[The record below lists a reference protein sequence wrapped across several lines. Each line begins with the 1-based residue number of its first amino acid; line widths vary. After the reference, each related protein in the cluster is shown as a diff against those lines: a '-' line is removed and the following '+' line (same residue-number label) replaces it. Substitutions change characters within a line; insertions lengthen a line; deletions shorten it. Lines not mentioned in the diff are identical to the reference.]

1 MTLRSRIPA
10 LAMILAFVLPAAAL
24 AQTVTL
30 SQGQQI
36 NIQMQDTIDSGSAY
50 AGEHFTA
57 RVVAPYPN
65 DDTTFADALVHGTVI
80 KVVPAGQGRNPELHF
95 SWDSIT
101 LQNGSSYPLN
111 AEMTSG
117 GAQQQNRNGG
127 HVALTTIGGM
137 IAGNIL
143 GKTIFHTNAG
153 GAIGAATG
161 FLVGY
166 NKKANIVLKQGANVQ
181 LTLTRPLMVR
191 RQASRPY

>member
-10 LAMILAFVLPAAAL
+10 LAMLLAFLLPAAAL

-30 SQGQQI
+30 QQGQNI

-50 AGEHFTA
+50 AGQHFTA

-65 DDTTFADALVHGTVI
+65 DDPTFANAIVNGTVI
-80 KVVPAGQGRNPELHF
+80 KVVAAGQGRNPELHF

-101 LQNGSSYPLN
+101 LQNGANYPLN
-111 AEMTSG
+111 AQMTTG
-117 GAQQQNRNGG
+117 GPQKQNRNAG
-127 HVALTTIGGM
+127 HVALTTMGGM

-143 GKTIFHTNAG
+143 GKTILHTNAG
-153 GAIGAATG
+153 GAVGAVGG

-166 NKKANIVLKQGANVQ
+166 NKKSNVTLKQGSNVQ

-191 RQASRPY
+191 RQASHPY

>member
-1 MTLRSRIPA
+1 MNLRSRIPA
-10 LAMILAFVLPAAAL
+10 LAMLLAFVLPVAAL

-30 SQGQQI
+30 QQGQEM
-36 NIQMQDTIDSGSAY
+36 NVQMQDTIDSGTAY
-50 AGEHFTA
+50 AGQHFTA

-65 DDTTFADALVHGTVI
+65 DDATFSNAIVNGTVI

-95 SWDSIT
+95 AWDSIT
-101 LQNGSSYPLN
+101 LQNGASYPIN
-111 AEMTSG
+111 AEMTTG
-117 GAQQQNRNGG
+117 GPTQQNRNGG

-153 GAIGAATG
+153 GALGAAGG

-166 NKKANIVLKQGANVQ
+166 NKKSNITFKQGSNFK

-191 RQASRPY
+191 RQAGHTY

>member
-10 LAMILAFVLPAAAL
+10 LAMLLAFVLPAAAL

-30 SQGQQI
+30 QQGQVI
-36 NIQMQDTIDSGSAY
+36 NVQMNDNIDSGSAY
-50 AGEHFTA
+50 AGERFTA
-57 RVVAPYPN
+57 HLVAPYPN
-65 DDTTFADALVHGTVI
+65 DDVTFANAVVNGRVI

-95 SWDSIT
+95 AWESIT
-101 LQNGSSYPLN
+101 LQNGTSYPIN
-111 AEMTSG
+111 AEMTQG
-117 GAQQQNRNGG
+117 GPQQQNRNAG

-137 IAGNIL
+137 LAGNII
-143 GKTIFHTNAG
+143 GKTIFHTNVG
-153 GAIGAATG
+153 GAVGAAGG

-166 NKKANIVLKQGANVQ
+166 NKKSNIQMKQGQNFQ

>member
-10 LAMILAFVLPAAAL
+10 LAIILAFLVPAIAS

-30 SQGQQI
+30 PQGQAV
-36 NIQMQDTIDSGSAY
+36 NVQMQDTIDSGSAY

-65 DDTTFADALVHGTVI
+65 DDTTFANAIVHGTVV

-95 SWDSIT
+95 SWDAVT
-101 LQNGSSYPLN
+101 MQNGTSYPLN
-111 AEMTSG
+111 AVMTNG
-117 GAQQQNRNGG
+117 GPQAQNRNGG

-153 GAIGAATG
+153 GAVGAATG

-166 NKKANIVLKQGANVQ
+166 NKKANVTMKQGQNFQ

>member
-10 LAMILAFVLPAAAL
+10 LAIVLAFLLPAIAS

-30 SQGQQI
+30 AQGQAI
-36 NIQMQDTIDSGSAY
+36 NVQMQDTVDSGSAY

-65 DDTTFADALVHGTVI
+65 DDTTFANAIVHGTVV
-80 KVVPAGQGRNPELHF
+80 KVIPAGQGRNPELHF
-95 SWDSIT
+95 SWDAVT
-101 LQNGSSYPLN
+101 LQNGTSYPLN
-111 AEMTSG
+111 AVMTNG
-117 GAQQQNRNGG
+117 GPKSQNRNGG

-153 GAIGAATG
+153 GAVGAATG

-166 NKKANIVLKQGANVQ
+166 NKKANVVMKHGTNFQ

>member
-10 LAMILAFVLPAAAL
+10 LAMLLAFLAPAAAL

-30 SQGQQI
+30 QQGQI
-36 NIQMQDTIDSGSAY
+36 VNVQMNDTIDSGDAY
-50 AGEHFTA
+50 AGERFTA
-57 RVVAPYPN
+57 RLVAPYPN
-65 DDTTFADALVHGTVI
+65 DDMTFANAVVNGRVI
-80 KVVPAGQGRNPELHF
+80 KVIPAGQGRNPELHF
-95 SWDSIT
+95 AWESIT
-101 LQNGSSYPLN
+101 LQNGTSYPIN
-111 AEMTSG
+111 AEMTQG
-117 GAQQQNRNGG
+117 GPQQQNRNAG

-153 GAIGAATG
+153 GAIGAAGG

-166 NKKANIVLKQGANVQ
+166 NKKSNIKMQQGQNFQ

>member
-10 LAMILAFVLPAAAL
+10 LAMLLAFLLPVAAL

-30 SQGQQI
+30 SQGQTVNVQFQ
-36 NIQMQDTIDSGSAY
+36 NTLNSGDAY
-50 AGEHFTA
+50 AGEKFTA

-65 DDTTFADALVHGTVI
+65 DDATFANAIVNGSVI
-80 KVVPAGQGRNPELHF
+80 KVVQAGQGRNPELHL
-95 SWDSIT
+95 SWDSVT

-111 AEMTSG
+111 AEMTTG
-117 GAQQQNRNGG
+117 GPKAQQRNAG

-153 GAIGAATG
+153 GAIGAAGG
-161 FLVGY
+161 FLTGY
-166 NKKANIVLKQGANVQ
+166 NKKSNIQVSQGDQVQ
-181 LTLTRPLMVR
+181 LTLTRPLLVR
-191 RQASRPY
+191 RQASHPY

>member
-10 LAMILAFVLPAAAL
+10 LAMLLAFLLPAAAL

-30 SQGQQI
+30 QQGQTL
-36 NIQMQDTIDSGSAY
+36 NLQMQDTIDSGNAY

-65 DDTTFADALVHGTVI
+65 DDSTFANAVVNGTVV
-80 KVVPAGQGRNPELHF
+80 KAVQAGQGRNPELHF

-101 LQNGSSYPLN
+101 LQNGTSYPIS
-111 AEMTSG
+111 ATMTN
-117 GAQQQNRNGG
+117 GAPQQQNRNGG

-143 GKTIFHTNAG
+143 GKTIFHSNAG
-153 GAIGAATG
+153 GLLGAAGG

-166 NKKANIVLKQGANVQ
+166 NKKSNVSMKQGQKFA

-191 RQASRPY
+191 RQARRPY

>member
-10 LAMILAFVLPAAAL
+10 LAMLAAFLMPIAAL

-30 SQGQQI
+30 SQGQTLNVQF
-36 NIQMQDTIDSGSAY
+36 QSTLDSGKAY
-50 AGEHFTA
+50 AGQHFTA
-57 RVVAPYPN
+57 KVVSPFPN
-65 DDTTFADALVHGTVI
+65 DDPTFANAVVNGTII
-80 KVVPAGQGRNPELHF
+80 KVISAGQGRNPELHL

-117 GAQQQNRNGG
+117 GAKQQNRNGG
-127 HVALTTIGGM
+127 HVALTTIGGL
-137 IAGNIL
+137 IAGNII

-153 GAIGAATG
+153 GAIGAVSG

-166 NKKANIVLKQGANVQ
+166 NKKSNIQLSQGDQVQ

>member
-10 LAMILAFVLPAAAL
+10 LAMILAFLVPAAAL

-36 NIQMQDTIDSGSAY
+36 NVQMQDTIDSGSAY

-65 DDTTFADALVHGTVI
+65 DDTTFADAIVHGTVI

-95 SWDSIT
+95 SWDSMT

-111 AEMTSG
+111 AELTTG
-117 GAQQQNRNGG
+117 GPQKQNRNGG

-153 GAIGAATG
+153 GAVGAATG

-166 NKKANIVLKQGANVQ
+166 NKKSNIIMKQGSNIQ

>member
-10 LAMILAFVLPAAAL
+10 LAIILAFLVPAIAS

-30 SQGQQI
+30 PQGQAV
-36 NIQMQDTIDSGSAY
+36 NVQMKDTIDSGSAY

-65 DDTTFADALVHGTVI
+65 DDTTFANAIVHGTVI

-95 SWDSIT
+95 SWDSVT
-101 LQNGSSYPLN
+101 LQNGASYPLN
-111 AEMTSG
+111 AEMTNG
-117 GAQQQNRNGG
+117 GPKQQSRNGG

-137 IAGNIL
+137 IVGNII

-153 GAIGAATG
+153 GAIGAAGG
-161 FLVGY
+161 FLTGY
-166 NKKANIVLKQGANVQ
+166 NKKANITLKQGDNFQ

>member
-10 LAMILAFVLPAAAL
+10 LAIALAFLVPAIAS

-30 SQGQQI
+30 PQGQTI
-36 NIQMQDTIDSGSAY
+36 NVQTQDTIDSGSAY

-65 DDTTFADALVHGTVI
+65 DDTTFQNAIVHGTVI

-101 LQNGSSYPLN
+101 LQNGASYPIN
-111 AEMTSG
+111 AEMTQG
-117 GAQQQNRNGG
+117 GPQQQNKNAG

-153 GAIGAATG
+153 GAIGAASG

-166 NKKANIVLKQGANVQ
+166 NKKANITLKQGQTFQ

>member
-10 LAMILAFVLPAAAL
+10 LAIVLAFLVPALAS

-30 SQGQQI
+30 PQGQTV
-36 NIQMQDTIDSGSAY
+36 NVQMQDTIDSGSAY

-65 DDTTFADALVHGTVI
+65 DDTTFANAIVHGTVI
-80 KVVPAGQGRNPELHF
+80 KVIPAGQGRNPELHF
-95 SWDSIT
+95 SWDSMT
-101 LQNGSSYPLN
+101 LQNGASYPLN
-111 AEMTSG
+111 AEMTNG
-117 GAQQQNRNGG
+117 GPKQQNRNAG

-153 GAIGAATG
+153 GALGAAGG

-166 NKKANIVLKQGANVQ
+166 NKKSNVTLKQGDNFQ